1 MNNAVVLLS
10 GGMDSSTALY
20 WAIKQ
25 KHIKVVAAIHFTYGQ
40 LGSEWEFAAAG
51 QVNIHA
57 SDKAGYPIPLH
68 HVIIPMRQYSLLQ
81 WGNADLS
88 PGRKDSHGNPSTFV
102 PGRNLIQLAMA
113 LPILYVCDAHL
124 IIGGWTQVDVDY
136 PDCRR
141 GFLESAT
148 ITFGLALGEP
158 IDIVYP
164 FIDMAKK
171 EIVEL
176 GTELEIPWRLTRSCY
191 NADLPP
197 CGMCDSCLLRV
208 AAFDQ
213 NGMIDPAYHKLEE
226 FKLAMAFALEQGYLS

>member
-1 MNNAVVLLS
+1 MNKVVVLLS

-20 WAIKQ
+20 WAIRQ
-25 KHIKVVAAIHFTYGQ
+25 KHIEVAAAVHFTYGQ

-68 HVIIPMRQYSLLQ
+68 HVIIPMKQYSLLQ

-113 LPILYVCDAHL
+113 LPIAYTCDAKL
-124 IIGGWTQVDVDY
+124 LIGGWTQVDVDY

-164 FIDMAKK
+164 LIDLGKDK
-171 EIVEL
+171 IVAL
-176 GTELEIPWRLTRSCY
+176 GTELEVPWRLTRSCY
-191 NADLPP
+191 STDLLP

-208 AAFDQ
+208 AAFHR
-213 NGMIDPAYHKLEE
+213 NGMGDPAYSNLKG
-226 FKLAMAFALEQGYLS
+226 FFQAKDNALEKGYLP

>member
-1 MNNAVVLLS
+1 MNKAVVLLS

-25 KHIKVVAAIHFTYGQ
+25 KHIEVAAAVHFTYGQ

-68 HVIIPMRQYSLLQ
+68 HVIIPMKQYSLLQ

-113 LPILYVCDAHL
+113 LPIAYTCNAKLLV
-124 IIGGWTQVDVDY
+124 GGWTQVDVGY

-148 ITFGLALGEP
+148 HTITLALGEP

-164 FIDMAKK
+164 LIDLAKK

-176 GTELEIPWRLTRSCY
+176 GTDLEVPWILTRSCY
-191 NADLPP
+191 GVDLLP

-208 AAFDQ
+208 AAFHQ

-226 FKLAMAFALEQGYLS
+226 FKLARDKALELGYPL

>member
-1 MNNAVVLLS
+1 MNDAVVLLS
-10 GGMDSSTALY
+10 GGMDSSAALY

-25 KHIKVVAAIHFTYGQ
+25 KHIKVAAAVHFTYSQ

-57 SDKAGYPIPLH
+57 SNRAGYPIPLH
-68 HVIIPMRQYSLLQ
+68 HVILPMRQYSLLQ
-81 WGNADLS
+81 WDNADLS

-113 LPILYVCDAHL
+113 LPIAYTCDAKL

-148 ITFGLALGEP
+148 ITLGLALGEP

-164 FIDMAKK
+164 LIDKSKK
-171 EIVEL
+171 EILAL
-176 GTELEIPWRLTRSCY
+176 GIEMRDPWRLTRSCY
-191 NADLPP
+191 SSNQAP
-197 CGMCDSCLLRV
+197 CGACDSCLLRV
-208 AAFDQ
+208 AAFHQ
-213 NGMIDPAYHKLEE
+213 NGIVDPAYGTLKE
-226 FKLAMAFALEQGYLS
+226 FAKAKTRAVMQGYLP